1 MDIQITTPCDSPP
14 TLSRQTQV
22 KAGFFTRLA
31 SYIGSFLIA
40 CAVAVPL
47 LFYGPLLQVEIGY
60 RLRQL
65 LRPTDSR
72 ASYDPYT
79 SIVGKVPDQNFS
91 LFIPKIDAV
100 GKIIANVSTS
110 NREEYFNILK
120 EGIAHAKGTV
130 LPGTIGN
137 IYLFAHS
144 TDSPLNIIRYNAVFY
159 LLRELE
165 VGDEAF
171 VVYGGKPYRYVVR
184 EKKIV
189 DPTDVTY
196 LVAENEENIEQLVL
210 QTCWPPG
217 TTQKRLLIFAQRSD
231 EQQALRP

>member
-1 MDIQITTPCDSPP
+1 MI
-14 TLSRQTQV
+14 V
-22 KAGFFTRLA
+22 LA
-31 SYIGSFLIA
+31 
-40 CAVAVPL
+40 VVVPL

-60 RLRQL
+60 RLRRLFQT
-65 LRPTDSR
+65 PESR
-72 ASYDPYT
+72 ATYDPYT
-79 SIVGKVPDQNFS
+79 TIVSKVPDQNFA
-91 LFIPKIDAV
+91 LFIPKIDAI
-100 GKIIANVSTS
+100 GKIFPNVSTT
-110 NREEYFNILK
+110 NKEEYFNVLK
-120 EGIAHAKGTV
+120 EGIAHARGTV
-130 LPGTIGN
+130 LPGSIGN

-171 VVYGGKPYRYVVR
+171 VVYEGKPYRYVVR

-189 DPTDVTY
+189 EPTDVSY
-196 LVAENEENIEQLVL
+196 LTAENEEGVEQLIL

-231 EQQALRP
+231 EQQAFNSIR